1 MTWLVAKHA
10 IKKSL
15 LWVKAYWYIPAVVA
29 YTVVMVLFFR
39 RSSEQAGKLLS
50 TTIGSYEKQLAVLN
64 ESHQTEIGKREEILA
79 NYQRV
84 VSELEDKYAEEEK
97 QITESKKK
105 SIKKI
110 VEKYHNDT
118 DGLAKEIS
126 EKFGITYVP

>member
-15 LWVKAYWYIPAVVA
+15 LWVKAYWYIPAVLA
-29 YTVVMVLFFR
+29 YTIVMVLFFKR
-39 RSSEQAGKLLS
+39 NSEQAGKLLDA
-50 TTIGSYEKQLAVLN
+50 TIGSYEKQLAVLN
-64 ESHQTEIGKREEILA
+64 ESHQAEIGKREEILA
-79 NYQRV
+79 NYQKV
-84 VSELEDKYAEEEK
+84 VSELESKYAEEER

-110 VEKYHNDT
+110 VEKYHDDT

-126 EKFGITYVP
+126 EKFGVTYVP